1 MLFIFIKK
9 EVKYYMKRI
18 SDKMSGLDKRN
29 LIKLAN
35 DFLLLDKKETYK
47 RVKNIIEVCKTHEE
61 ARRKIMSLYDEV
73 YM

>member
-1 MLFIFIKK
+1 
-9 EVKYYMKRI
+9 
-18 SDKMSGLDKRN
+18 MSGLDKRN

-47 RVKNIIEVCKTHEE
+47 RVKNIIEVCKTYEE